1 MLKVILIIMT
11 LFMVTDAHVMSVA
24 DEPSFSSAQHD
35 SGSHHDCHH
44 ESHDFSQ
51 QHNDG
56 HNGDSCSNLHGHCSL
71 MAPQLVIQPTQIPN
85 QSLVTVMS
93 AGLVISATSKIF
105 HPPRSKF
112 TS

>member
-1 MLKVILIIMT
+1 
-11 LFMVTDAHVMSVA
+11 
-24 DEPSFSSAQHD
+24 
-35 SGSHHDCHH
+35 
-44 ESHDFSQ
+44 
-51 QHNDG
+51 
-56 HNGDSCSNLHGHCSL
+56 
-71 MAPQLVIQPTQIPN
+71 MAPQLAIQPTQIPN